1 MTVREFWEL
10 TPRETFAALDAAA
23 WRIKRDDKQMASLAW
38 HTATLTRARRL
49 PTLAQMLAR
58 VESAWR
64 KTRTDAPMEERREEF
79 EELKARMM
87 RVKTKKGAEEGAET
101 APLRS
106 DD

>member
-1 MTVREFWEL
+1 MTVSEFWNL

-23 WRIKRDDKQMASLAW
+23 WRIKREDKQMASLAW

-64 KTRTDAPMEERREEF
+64 RTRKDVPLEERREEF
-79 EELKARMM
+79 EELKAKMERA
-87 RVKTKKGAEEGAET
+87 KKVNRGRE
-101 APLRS
+101 
-106 DD
+106 